1 MSSRKTSAAQGL
13 VPEKFSFPDIRDIAG
28 HLRFSPD
35 KGRIWLEDQRM
46 VLMNAESFRAL
57 RSELVASLGLEA
69 AQSLIERMGYVAGGR
84 DAELAKRLRRD
95 KSAFDA
101 FAVGPQLHALKGMAE
116 IEVQQFHMD
125 VSAGQIKSEFIFR
138 DSFEVE
144 DPPGESLLA
153 RQGVCW
159 MLTGYASAYASA
171 FMGKHILVREVECRA
186 RGDEQCRALARTAED
201 WASSEPDS
209 DGMTTIESLPEL
221 GRGSG
226 GLKVDQIRP
235 SVATSPVVGS
245 STAFNNILHQ
255 INRVAPTRA
264 TVLLLGESGVG
275 KSLFAREVHDRSP
288 RRPQPFIA
296 VNCAAI
302 PNELVESELFGAE
315 RGAYTGANAS
325 RQGRFELAN
334 GGTLF
339 LDEIATLSLTA
350 QGKLLR
356 VLQTGEFER
365 LGSPQTRHAD
375 VRVIAAT
382 NADLER
388 AIKDGAFRLDLF
400 YRLNVFPIR
409 IPPLRER
416 RDDIPVLIG
425 HCLQRY
431 SRMHQ
436 RNLRGLTPA
445 ALAALLEHD
454 WPGNV
459 RELENVIERGVILAD
474 ESKPLERSHLFSSH
488 VPAELFELDGAGDLV
503 KPGVDSGDGGTL
515 AGLSYSVQSWFE
527 KGGSLD
533 LQATEDR
540 IVLAALARAEGN
552 VSRAART
559 LRLTR
564 AQLDYRV
571 KKIREREA
579 AEGV

>member
-1 MSSRKTSAAQGL
+1 MSARKIAASHDLATGD
-13 VPEKFSFPDIRDIAG
+13 FSFPAVRDIAG
-28 HLRFSPD
+28 HLHFSPD

-69 AQSLIERMGYVAGGR
+69 AQRLIERMGYVAGSR
-84 DAELAKRLRRD
+84 DAAFAKRLR
-95 KSAFDA
+95 SEGSVFDA
-101 FAVGPQLHALKGMAE
+101 FVVGPQLHALKGMAE
-116 IEVQQFHMD
+116 IELQQFHMD
-125 VSAGQIKSEFIFR
+125 VSTGQIQSEFIFR

-159 MLTGYASAYASA
+159 MLTGYASGYSSA
-171 FMGKHILVREVECRA
+171 FMGKRILVREVECRA
-186 RGDEQCRALARTAED
+186 RGDEQCRAIAKPAEAWELPD
-201 WASSEPDS
+201 ADPVGASMVVSQTDAALS
-209 DGMTTIESLPEL
+209 A
-221 GRGSG
+221 SG
-226 GLKVDQIRP
+226 PKADQKKASRAV
-235 SVATSPVVGS
+235 SAVVGS

-255 INRVAPTRA
+255 IDRVAPTRA

-288 RRPQPFIA
+288 RRLRPFIS

-302 PNELVESELFGAE
+302 PNELIESELFGAE

-325 RQGRFELAN
+325 REGRFEIAD

-350 QGKLLR
+350 QGKLLK

-365 LGSPQTRHAD
+365 LGSPRPRHAD
-375 VRVIAAT
+375 VRVVAAT
-382 NADLER
+382 NVDLAR
-388 AIKDGAFRLDLF
+388 AIKDGTFRLDLF

-416 RDDIPVLIG
+416 RDDIPILIG
-425 HCLQRY
+425 HYLQHY

-445 ALAALLEHD
+445 ALGALLEHD

-459 RELENVIERGVILAD
+459 RELENVIERGVILA
-474 ESKPLERSHLFSSH
+474 EEAQPLERSHLFASH
-488 VPAELFELDGAGDLV
+488 VPAELFELDSTGDLV
-503 KPGVDSGDGGTL
+503 EPQPDSDEAGAQVRDSVDAWLKKGD
-515 AGLSYSVQSWFE
+515 
-527 KGGSLD
+527 SLD

-540 IVLAALARAEGN
+540 IVLASLARADGN

-559 LRLTR
+559 LQVTR
-564 AQLDYRV
+564 AQLDYRI
-571 KKIREREA
+571 KKIRSREDPRIN
-579 AEGV
+579 